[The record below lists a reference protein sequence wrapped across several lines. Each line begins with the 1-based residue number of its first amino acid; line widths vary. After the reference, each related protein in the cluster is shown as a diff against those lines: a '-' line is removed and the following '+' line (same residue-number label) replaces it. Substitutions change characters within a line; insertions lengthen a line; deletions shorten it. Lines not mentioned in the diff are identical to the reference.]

1 MVKYKMNTNNKIFI
15 AGSLA
20 NGACFSMIL
29 PLLAPLIRQLGL
41 TELQGGALVSAG
53 ALVMAISAIYISKQT
68 QKFSIYQ
75 LLSIGF
81 IGMAVT
87 WGLFAAVI
95 SYGLSF
101 SMSFA
106 LLFALLILT
115 RASTGFFMAMPQIA
129 LQSYVMTAF
138 HSEQER
144 SQNMAKFGALN
155 SFGVVIGPLATTVLL
170 TWSMLTPLWGA
181 VALLTVMALWIVS
194 GFKGKQ
200 ASQAEGRSN
209 HKAKAQAMTA
219 EKLPWSKL
227 GVWLLLGF
235 SLYVAIVT
243 LNLTAGFYI
252 QDRFQVKAHDSAIYF
267 SQCALIVGVALV
279 LMQLAIAKRLNWS
292 VKRLL
297 WVGLV
302 MMALGLVISLNA
314 SHIWIFQA
322 TYVFY
327 GIGVACLMPAFT
339 TGAAQTVSTDLQTKI
354 ASLCAATQAL
364 SFVFAPLLSTGLY
377 QLNHDFPY
385 YFLLVLMLGLMLYF
399 GFKYIKETN
408 LSPVV

>member
-1 MVKYKMNTNNKIFI
+1 MNSNNKIFI

-29 PLLAPLIRQLGL
+29 PLLAPFIRQLGL
-41 TELQGGALVSAG
+41 TEVQGGALVSAG

-81 IGMAVT
+81 IGMAIT
-87 WGLFAAVI
+87 WGLFAAVL
-95 SYGLSF
+95 SYGLSYA
-101 SMSFA
+101 MSFIV
-106 LLFALLILT
+106 LFSLLILT

-155 SFGVVIGPLATTVLL
+155 SLGVVIGPLATTLLLL

-181 VALLTVMALWIVS
+181 VAILTAMAAWIVL
-194 GFKGKQ
+194 GFQGKQ
-200 ASQAEGRSN
+200 ASQTQERDETT
-209 HKAKAQAMTA
+209 AKLQDVPT
-219 EKLPWSKL
+219 EKLQWSKL
-227 GVWLLLGF
+227 GIWLLLGF

-252 QDRFQVKAHDSAIYF
+252 QDRFHFDTYQSAMYF
-267 SQCALIVGVALV
+267 SQCSLIVGIALV
-279 LMQLAIAKRLNWS
+279 LMQLAISKWFKWS
-292 VKRLL
+292 IKPLL

-302 MMALGLVISLNA
+302 TMVLGLLLSLSA
-314 SHIWIFQA
+314 SQIWTFQA
-322 TYVFY
+322 AYIFY
-327 GIGVACLMPAFT
+327 GIAVACLIPAFT
-339 TGAAQTVSTDLQTKI
+339 TGAAQTAPTTLQTKI
-354 ASLCAATQAL
+354 ASLCTATQAL

-377 QLNHDFPY
+377 QWNQHLPY
-385 YFLLVLMLGLMLYF
+385 YFLLALMTGLMLYF
-399 GFKYIKETN
+399 SFKHIQANKD
-408 LSPVV
+408 LSSVA

>member
-1 MVKYKMNTNNKIFI
+1 MNSNNKIFI

-29 PLLAPLIRQLGL
+29 PLLAPFIRQLGL

-81 IGMAVT
+81 IGMAIT
-87 WGLFAAVI
+87 WGLFAAVL
-95 SYGLSF
+95 SYGLSYAI
-101 SMSFA
+101 SFA
-106 LLFALLILT
+106 ALFSLLILT

-155 SFGVVIGPLATTVLL
+155 SLGVVIGPLATTLLL

-181 VALLTVMALWIVS
+181 VAILTAMAAWIVL
-194 GFKGKQ
+194 GFQGKQ
-200 ASQAEGRSN
+200 ASQTQEREDTT
-209 HKAKAQAMTA
+209 AKLQDVST
-219 EKLPWSKL
+219 EKLQWSKL
-227 GVWLLLGF
+227 GIWLLLGF

-252 QDRFQVKAHDSAIYF
+252 QDRFHFDTYQSAMYF
-267 SQCALIVGVALV
+267 SQCSLIVGIALV
-279 LMQLAIAKRLNWS
+279 LMQLAISKWFKWS
-292 VKRLL
+292 IKQLL

-302 MMALGLVISLNA
+302 TMVLGLLLSLSA
-314 SHIWIFQA
+314 SQIWTFQA
-322 TYVFY
+322 AYIFY
-327 GIGVACLMPAFT
+327 GIAVACLIPAFT
-339 TGAAQTVSTDLQTKI
+339 TGQPKPHQPRYKLKLPVYAQLRK
-354 ASLCAATQAL
+354 
-364 SFVFAPLLSTGLY
+364 
-377 QLNHDFPY
+377 H
-385 YFLLVLMLGLMLYF
+385 
-399 GFKYIKETN
+399 
-408 LSPVV
+408 

>member
-1 MVKYKMNTNNKIFI
+1 MNSNNKIFI

-29 PLLAPLIRQLGL
+29 PLLAPFIRQLGL

-81 IGMAVT
+81 IGMAIT
-87 WGLFAAVI
+87 WGLFAAVL
-95 SYGLSF
+95 SYGLSYA
-101 SMSFA
+101 MSFIV
-106 LLFALLILT
+106 LFSLLILT

-155 SFGVVIGPLATTVLL
+155 SLGVVIGPLATTLLLL

-181 VALLTVMALWIVS
+181 VAILTAMAAWIVL
-194 GFKGKQ
+194 GFQGKQ
-200 ASQAEGRSN
+200 ASQTQERDETT
-209 HKAKAQAMTA
+209 AKLQDVPT
-219 EKLPWSKL
+219 EKLQWSKL
-227 GVWLLLGF
+227 GIWLLLGF

-252 QDRFQVKAHDSAIYF
+252 QDRFHFDTYQSAMYF
-267 SQCALIVGVALV
+267 SQCSLIVGIALV
-279 LMQLAIAKRLNWS
+279 LMQLAISKWFKWS
-292 VKRLL
+292 IKPLL

-302 MMALGLVISLNA
+302 TMVLGLLLSLSA
-314 SHIWIFQA
+314 SQIWTFQA
-322 TYVFY
+322 AYIFY
-327 GIGVACLMPAFT
+327 GIAVACLIPAFT
-339 TGAAQTVSTDLQTKI
+339 TGAAQTAPTTLQTKI
-354 ASLCAATQAL
+354 ASLCTATQAL

-377 QLNHDFPY
+377 QWNQHLPY
-385 YFLLVLMLGLMLYF
+385 YFLLALMTGLMLYF
-399 GFKYIKETN
+399 SFKHIQANKD
-408 LSPVV
+408 LSSVA

>member
-1 MVKYKMNTNNKIFI
+1 MNSNNKIFI

-29 PLLAPLIRQLGL
+29 PLLAPFIRQLGL

-81 IGMAVT
+81 IGMAIT
-87 WGLFAAVI
+87 WGLFAAVL
-95 SYGLSF
+95 SYGLSYA
-101 SMSFA
+101 MSFIV
-106 LLFALLILT
+106 LFSLLILT

-155 SFGVVIGPLATTVLL
+155 SLGVVIGPLATTLLLL

-181 VALLTVMALWIVS
+181 VAILTAMAAWIVL
-194 GFKGKQ
+194 GFQGKQ
-200 ASQAEGRSN
+200 ASQTQERDETT
-209 HKAKAQAMTA
+209 AKLQDVPT
-219 EKLPWSKL
+219 EKLQWSKL
-227 GVWLLLGF
+227 GIWLLLGF

-252 QDRFQVKAHDSAIYF
+252 QDRFHFDTYQSAMYF
-267 SQCALIVGVALV
+267 SQCSLIVGIALV
-279 LMQLAIAKRLNWS
+279 LMQLAISKWFKWS
-292 VKRLL
+292 IKPLL

-302 MMALGLVISLNA
+302 TMVLGLLLSLSA
-314 SHIWIFQA
+314 SQIWTFQA
-322 TYVFY
+322 AYIFY
-327 GIGVACLMPAFT
+327 GIAVACLIPAFT
-339 TGAAQTVSTDLQTKI
+339 TGAAQTAPTTLQTKI
-354 ASLCAATQAL
+354 ASLCTATQAL
-364 SFVFAPLLSTGLY
+364 SFVFAPLLSSGLY
-377 QLNHDFPY
+377 QWNQHLPY
-385 YFLLVLMLGLMLYF
+385 YFLLALMTGLMLYF
-399 GFKYIKETN
+399 SFKHIQANKD
-408 LSPVV
+408 LSSVA

>member
-1 MVKYKMNTNNKIFI
+1 MNSNNKIFI

-29 PLLAPLIRQLGL
+29 PLLAPFIRQLGL

-81 IGMAVT
+81 IGMAIT
-87 WGLFAAVI
+87 WGLFAAVL
-95 SYGLSF
+95 SYGLIY
-101 SMSFA
+101 SMSFIV
-106 LLFALLILT
+106 LFSLLILI

-138 HSEQER
+138 QSEQER

-155 SFGVVIGPLATTVLL
+155 SLGVVIGPLATTLLL

-181 VALLTVMALWIVS
+181 VAILTAMAAWIVL
-194 GFKGKQ
+194 GFQGKLQ
-200 ASQAEGRSN
+200 
-209 HKAKAQAMTA
+209 
-219 EKLPWSKL
+219 WSKL
-227 GVWLLLGF
+227 GIWLLLGF

-252 QDRFQVKAHDSAIYF
+252 QDRFHFDTYQSAMYF
-267 SQCALIVGVALV
+267 SQCSLIVGIALV
-279 LMQLAIAKRLNWS
+279 LMQLAISKWFKWS
-292 VKRLL
+292 IKQLL
-297 WVGLV
+297 WIGLV
-302 MMALGLVISLNA
+302 TMVLGLLLSL
-314 SHIWIFQA
+314 STSQIWTFQA
-322 TYVFY
+322 AYIFY
-327 GIGVACLMPAFT
+327 GIAVACLIPAFT
-339 TGAAQTVSTDLQTKI
+339 TGAAQTAPATLQTKI
-354 ASLCAATQAL
+354 ASLCTATQAL

-377 QLNHDFPY
+377 QWNQHLPY
-385 YFLLVLMLGLMLYF
+385 SFLLALMTGLMMYF
-399 GFKYIKETN
+399 SFKHIQANKD
-408 LSPVV
+408 LSSVV

>member
-1 MVKYKMNTNNKIFI
+1 MNSNNKIFI

-29 PLLAPLIRQLGL
+29 PLLAPFIRQLGL

-81 IGMAVT
+81 IGMAIT
-87 WGLFAAVI
+87 WGLFAAVL
-95 SYGLSF
+95 SYGLSYA
-101 SMSFA
+101 MSFIV
-106 LLFALLILT
+106 LFSLLILT

-155 SFGVVIGPLATTVLL
+155 SLGVVIGPLATTLLLL

-181 VALLTVMALWIVS
+181 VAILTAKAAWIVL
-194 GFKGKQ
+194 GFQGKQ
-200 ASQAEGRSN
+200 ASQTQERDETT
-209 HKAKAQAMTA
+209 AKLQDVPT
-219 EKLPWSKL
+219 EKLQWSKL
-227 GVWLLLGF
+227 GIWLLLGF

-252 QDRFQVKAHDSAIYF
+252 QDRFHFDTYQSAMYF
-267 SQCALIVGVALV
+267 SQCSLIVGIALV
-279 LMQLAIAKRLNWS
+279 LMQLAISKWFKWS
-292 VKRLL
+292 IKQLL
-297 WVGLV
+297 WIGLV
-302 MMALGLVISLNA
+302 TMVLGLLLSLSA
-314 SHIWIFQA
+314 SQIWTFQA
-322 TYVFY
+322 AYIFY
-327 GIGVACLMPAFT
+327 GIAVACLIPAFT
-339 TGAAQTVSTDLQTKI
+339 TGAAQTAPTTLQTKI
-354 ASLCAATQAL
+354 ASLCTATQAL

-377 QLNHDFPY
+377 QWNQHLPY
-385 YFLLVLMLGLMLYF
+385 YFLLALMTGLMLYF
-399 GFKYIKETN
+399 SFKHIQANKD
-408 LSPVV
+408 LSSVA

>member
-1 MVKYKMNTNNKIFI
+1 MNSNNKIFI

-29 PLLAPLIRQLGL
+29 PLLAPFIRQLGL
-41 TELQGGALVSAG
+41 TELQGSTLVSAG

-81 IGMAVT
+81 IGMAIT
-87 WGLFAAVI
+87 WGLFAAVL
-95 SYGLSF
+95 SYGLSYAI
-101 SMSFA
+101 SFA
-106 LLFALLILT
+106 ALFSLLILT

-129 LQSYVMTAF
+129 LQSYVMMAF

-155 SFGVVIGPLATTVLL
+155 SLGVVIGPLATTLLL

-181 VALLTVMALWIVS
+181 VAILTGMAAWIVL
-194 GFKGKQ
+194 GFQGKQ
-200 ASQAEGRSN
+200 ASQTQERDETT
-209 HKAKAQAMTA
+209 AKLQDVPT
-219 EKLPWSKL
+219 EKLQWSKL
-227 GVWLLLGF
+227 GIWLLLGF

-252 QDRFQVKAHDSAIYF
+252 QDRFHFDTYQSAMYF
-267 SQCALIVGVALV
+267 SQCSLIVGIALV
-279 LMQLAIAKRLNWS
+279 LMQLAISKWFKWS
-292 VKRLL
+292 IKQLL

-302 MMALGLVISLNA
+302 TMVLGLILSLSA
-314 SHIWIFQA
+314 SQIWTFQA
-322 TYVFY
+322 AYVFY
-327 GIGVACLMPAFT
+327 GIAVACLIPAFT
-339 TGAAQTVSTDLQTKI
+339 TGAAQTAPTTLQTKI
-354 ASLCAATQAL
+354 ASLCTATQAL

-377 QLNHDFPY
+377 QWNQHLPY
-385 YFLLVLMLGLMLYF
+385 YFLLALMTGLMLYF
-399 GFKYIKETN
+399 SFKHIQANKD
-408 LSPVV
+408 LSSVA

>member
-1 MVKYKMNTNNKIFI
+1 MNSNNKIFI

-29 PLLAPLIRQLGL
+29 PLLAPFIRQLGL

-81 IGMAVT
+81 IGMAIT
-87 WGLFAAVI
+87 WGLFAAVL
-95 SYGLSF
+95 SYGLSYA
-101 SMSFA
+101 MSFIV
-106 LLFALLILT
+106 LFSLLILT

-155 SFGVVIGPLATTVLL
+155 SLGVVIGPLATTLLLL

-181 VALLTVMALWIVS
+181 VAILTAMAAWIVL
-194 GFKGKQ
+194 GFQGKQ
-200 ASQAEGRSN
+200 ASQTQERDETT
-209 HKAKAQAMTA
+209 AKLQDVPT
-219 EKLPWSKL
+219 EKLQWSKL
-227 GVWLLLGF
+227 GIWLLLGF

-252 QDRFQVKAHDSAIYF
+252 QDRFHFDTYQSAMYF
-267 SQCALIVGVALV
+267 SQCSLIVGIALV
-279 LMQLAIAKRLNWS
+279 LMQLAISKWFKWS
-292 VKRLL
+292 IKPLL

-302 MMALGLVISLNA
+302 TMVLGLLLSLSA
-314 SHIWIFQA
+314 SQIWTFQA
-322 TYVFY
+322 AYIFY
-327 GIGVACLMPAFT
+327 GIAVACLIPAFT
-339 TGAAQTVSTDLQTKI
+339 TGAAQTAPTTLQTKI
-354 ASLCAATQAL
+354 ASLCTATQAL

-377 QLNHDFPY
+377 QWNQHLPY
-385 YFLLVLMLGLMLYF
+385 YFLLALMTGLMLYRWR
-399 GFKYIKETN
+399 
-408 LSPVV
+408 SW